1 MNKKLLLILLIFLF
15 IGCSNNEKIDK
26 PLAGSVQAD
35 GTIKDL
41 TEKDII
47 K

>member
-1 MNKKLLLILLIFLF
+1 MKKILFLVLFLF
-15 IGCSNNEKIDK
+15 IGCSNNEKTNK
-26 PLAGSVQAD
+26 PLAGSIQAD

-41 TEKDII
+41 TDKDTI